1 MNETEFDDSC
11 FKYFEKFTLKDY
23 TSEDYARE
31 LHPPKKSRLISIPQ
45 NTCKRQSQ
53 LHFFSKLIRRTP
65 SPFALRT

>member
-1 MNETEFDDSC
+1 MNETEFDGSC

-23 TSEDYARE
+23 SSEDYARE
-31 LHPPKKSRLISIPQ
+31 LHPPKKSRLSSIPQ

-53 LHFFSKLIRRTP
+53 LHFFFKLIRRIP